1 MVHNLIKRNDVYMK
15 AKSKNLETDAN
26 LCHRLVTL
34 CYSREKEAS
43 VINCDHLY
51 TRDIWVQPNIKRI
64 IENKYRIFVVFLFK
78 IFISCCIKSYKL
90 MNRFYLKV
98 KNTP

>member
-1 MVHNLIKRNDVYMK
+1 MNIVEVLIKNANITLNKTYIYIVVHNLIKRNDIYMK

-34 CYSREKEAS
+34 CYSRGNEAS

-51 TRDIWVQPNIKRI
+51 TRDIWAQPNIEK
-64 IENKYRIFVVFLFK
+64 NYRK
-78 IFISCCIKSYKL
+78 
-90 MNRFYLKV
+90 
-98 KNTP
+98 